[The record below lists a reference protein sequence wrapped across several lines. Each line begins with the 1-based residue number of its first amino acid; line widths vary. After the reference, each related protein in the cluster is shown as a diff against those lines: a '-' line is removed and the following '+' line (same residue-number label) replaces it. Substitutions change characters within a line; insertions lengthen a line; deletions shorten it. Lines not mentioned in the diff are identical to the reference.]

1 MEKFGIALIVVTAF
15 WGLLGIVLPLLIPK
29 GPNQAYKEI
38 SNNYLFFKSFPFR
51 LIRMMLIIT
60 SACCWLL

>member
-29 GPNQAYKEI
+29 GPNQAYKQI
-38 SNNYLFFKSFPFR
+38 SNNYFFKNPF
-51 LIRMMLIIT
+51 
-60 SACCWLL
+60 LLGLFE